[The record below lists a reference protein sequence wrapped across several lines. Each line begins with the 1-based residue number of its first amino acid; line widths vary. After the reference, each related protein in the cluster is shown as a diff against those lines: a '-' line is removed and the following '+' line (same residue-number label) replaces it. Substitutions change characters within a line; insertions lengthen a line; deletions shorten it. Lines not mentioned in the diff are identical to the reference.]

1 MEQTAIITLLIT
13 AIGVILA
20 AKLSCEGLY
29 FTAAQ
34 WKTNRFL
41 LNARPFVAVTKA
53 QLFDMNGCEL
63 YQAPFVNVHRDH
75 IEVISPVEDSTDFSK
90 INRV

>member
-1 MEQTAIITLLIT
+1 
-13 AIGVILA
+13 
-20 AKLSCEGLY
+20 
-29 FTAAQ
+29 
-34 WKTNRFL
+34 L

>member
-34 WKTNRFL
+34 
-41 LNARPFVAVTKA
+41 
-53 QLFDMNGCEL
+53 
-63 YQAPFVNVHRDH
+63 
-75 IEVISPVEDSTDFSK
+75 
-90 INRV
+90 